1 MRTPFISQVAIALY
15 LAHHPFSS
23 AEFCSPYLTLP
34 TPCSVEGLNL
44 TPCAVVGERDG
55 RRAVGVDGVSQGAV
69 VVVAVRRDDS
79 ARPGAR
85 RELAVGV
92 DLVRHASRGFVVEPS
107 RRVARG
113 VYVTVSRHRDLVAE
127 LVIGV
132 VNIFPVHFKCEAPSA
147 SILHCNC
154 AN

>member
-1 MRTPFISQVAIALY
+1 MRTPFTSQVAIALY
-15 LAHHPFSS
+15 LAHHSASS
-23 AEFCSPYLTLP
+23 AEFCSAYQTLP

-85 RELAVGV
+85 RELAVGSV
-92 DLVRHASRGFVVEPS
+92 G
-107 RRVARG
+107 VARPLQLPSCIATAPTDSSFG
-113 VYVTVSRHRDLVAE
+113 CLYLCR
-127 LVIGV
+127 
-132 VNIFPVHFKCEAPSA
+132 IFM
-147 SILHCNC
+147 
-154 AN
+154 